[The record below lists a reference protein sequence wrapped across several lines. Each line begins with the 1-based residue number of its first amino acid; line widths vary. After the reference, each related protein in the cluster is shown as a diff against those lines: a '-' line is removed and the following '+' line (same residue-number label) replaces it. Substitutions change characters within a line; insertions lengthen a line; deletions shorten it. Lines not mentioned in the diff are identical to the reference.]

1 MIRHVGS
8 GHHLP
13 FYFAE
18 TSFPPSYFCL
28 TVIFSASVSLN
39 QEEMEDGV
47 KMKSFRDEDMETRR
61 IFLRSYPLRWD
72 EEEEEEGGGEEEE
85 EGESPQE
92 QVVSSKKQRYFK
104 FKSLM
109 KRNAITVLHWGEGK
123 LLLLKKMKNKVAFYL
138 VACHPFGF
146 KTSTKFITAA

>member
-1 MIRHVGS
+1 
-8 GHHLP
+8 
-13 FYFAE
+13 
-18 TSFPPSYFCL
+18 
-28 TVIFSASVSLN
+28 
-39 QEEMEDGV
+39 MEDGV

-72 EEEEEEGGGEEEE
+72 EEEEEEDQEE
-85 EGESPQE
+85 EGESPRK
-92 QVVSSKKQRYFK
+92 QVASSKKQRYFK

-109 KRNAITVLHWGEGK
+109 KRNFITVLHWGEGK